1 MAEIKKVWNREGSR
15 LYLSYPAVQEAQLE
29 NLIYRVQLDEIGRFY
44 LTIVNDKFSFD
55 YKLYGL
61 ETDLVKRV
69 IKTYESTNSGNLGI
83 LLNGLKGTG
92 KTVTSKIIANKLN
105 QPVIIVD
112 AKLNGVNTFLNGIT
126 QNITIFIDEYEKVF
140 GDSTVMLTIM
150 DGAMNSDFRR
160 VFLLTT
166 NELYVEKNLIQRPG
180 RIRYLKKFDDLRPE
194 VIEEIVDDVLEYPE
208 YKTECI
214 SFISNLEVITVD
226 IVKSII
232 AEVNIHNEGPTAF
245 ESVFNVKRLKGR
257 YNLIVNGEDG
267 KPSKLA
273 ENAMIYPKPTFN
285 DGNVGY
291 RFEVNG
297 QSIGQITRVIN
308 WTTVEVSPFTDNK
321 GKKIGFDE
329 PLLIRVEDADIVN
342 YSYKYDNAYA
352 SNNEIKG
359 PSISNLTQ
367 QIIDAIEAD
376 ELAEED
382 ESCGDPNCDTC
393 VKSESTSPV
402 IEIPSSLVAKGSASS

>member
-1 MAEIKKVWNREGSR
+1 
-15 LYLSYPAVQEAQLE
+15 
-29 NLIYRVQLDEIGRFY
+29 
-44 LTIVNDKFSFD
+44 
-55 YKLYGL
+55 
-61 ETDLVKRV
+61 
-69 IKTYESTNSGNLGI
+69 
-83 LLNGLKGTG
+83 LNGLKGTG

-112 AKLNGVNTFLNGIT
+112 TKLNGVNSFLNSIT

-140 GDSTVMLTIM
+140 GDSTIMLTIM

-180 RIRYLKKFDDLRPE
+180 RIRYLKKFEDLRPE
-194 VIEEIVDDVLEYPE
+194 VIEEIVDDLLEYPE
-208 YKTECI
+208 YKSECI

-226 IVKSII
+226 IVKSILG
-232 AEVNIHNEGPTAF
+232 EVNIHNEGPSAF

-257 YNLIVNGEDG
+257 YNLIVKGEEG
-267 KPSKLA
+267 KPTTLA
-273 ENAMIYPKPTFN
+273 ENATIYPKPTYS
-285 DGNVGY
+285 DASVGY
-291 RFEVNG
+291 RLEVNG

-308 WTTVEVSPFTDNK
+308 WTTIEVSPFTDSK

-329 PLLIRVEDADIVN
+329 PMLIRVEDADIVN

-359 PSISNLTQ
+359 PSISNIAQ

-376 ELAEED
+376 EQAEED
-382 ESCGDPNCDTC
+382 ESCGDPNCESCSGDSQPIELQA
-393 VKSESTSPV
+393 KSMPTS
-402 IEIPSSLVAKGSASS
+402 IGMSSLGENTTGS